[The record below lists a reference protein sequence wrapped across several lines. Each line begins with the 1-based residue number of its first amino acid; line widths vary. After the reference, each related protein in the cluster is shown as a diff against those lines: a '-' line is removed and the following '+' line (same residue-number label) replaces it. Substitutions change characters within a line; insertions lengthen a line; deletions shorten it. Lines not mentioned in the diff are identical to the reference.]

1 MAKEKKMKEENVAE
15 EEILNEEISEAE
27 EASKPAE
34 EAEDVKASLEAKIK
48 EWEDKYMRLYAE
60 YDNFQKRSKREKDAR
75 YADAV
80 VDVVAEI
87 LPVADNLER
96 ALAVEIEGE
105 EAKKVLEGVQ
115 MVKKQMDD
123 ILTKLEVS
131 EIAAV
136 GEEFDPNMHNAVM
149 HVEDEKVTDN
159 TVVEEFMKGYRYKG
173 DRVIRHSMVKV
184 AN

>member
-1 MAKEKKMKEENVAE
+1 MAKEKRKENLEE
-15 EEILNEEISEAE
+15 EEIQTEETAEA
-27 EASKPAE
+27 AE
-34 EAEDVKASLEAKIK
+34 EAENAEGAAEDKASDAEAKVK

-60 YDNFQKRSKREKDAR
+60 YDNFQKRSKREMDAR

-96 ALAVEIEGE
+96 ALAVEVEGD
-105 EAKKVLEGVQ
+105 EAKKVLEGVR

-123 ILTKLEVS
+123 ILAKLEVS

-136 GEEFDPNMHNAVM
+136 GEEFDPNVHNAVM
-149 HVEDEKVTDN
+149 HVEDENITDN

>member
-1 MAKEKKMKEENVAE
+1 MAKEKRKENLEE
-15 EEILNEEISEAE
+15 EEIQTEETAEA
-27 EASKPAE
+27 AE
-34 EAEDVKASLEAKIK
+34 EAENAEEAAEDKASDAEAKVK

-96 ALAVEIEGE
+96 ALAVEVEGD
-105 EAKKVLEGVQ
+105 EAKKVLEGVR

-123 ILTKLEVS
+123 ILAKLEVS

-136 GEEFDPNMHNAVM
+136 GEEFDPNVHNAVM
-149 HVEDEKVTDN
+149 HVEDENITDN

>member
-1 MAKEKKMKEENVAE
+1 MTEKEELE
-15 EEILNEEISEAE
+15 TEEITEDETEENNEKDVNEEKIAE
-27 EASKPAE
+27 LE
-34 EAEDVKASLEAKIK
+34 EKIK
-48 EWEDKYMRLYAE
+48 EWEDKYTRLYAE
-60 YDNFQKRSKREKDAR
+60 YDNYQKRSKREKDAR

-80 VDVVAEI
+80 VDVISGI

-96 ALAVEIEGE
+96 ALASEVTSED
-105 EAKKVLEGVQ
+105 AQKVLEGVA

-123 ILTKLEVS
+123 ALSKLDVS

-136 GEEFDPNMHNAVM
+136 GEEFDPNVHNAVM
-149 HVEDEKVTDN
+149 HVEDEAVADN
-159 TVVEEFMKGYRYKG
+159 TVVEEFIKGYKYKE

>member
-1 MAKEKKMKEENVAE
+1 MAKEKKKENLEE
-15 EEILNEEISEAE
+15 EEIQTEETAEAAEAAE
-27 EASKPAE
+27 EA
-34 EAEDVKASLEAKIK
+34 AEDKASDAEAKVK

-96 ALAVEIEGE
+96 ALAVEVEGD
-105 EAKKVLEGVQ
+105 EAKKVLEGVR

-123 ILTKLEVS
+123 ILAKLEVS

-136 GEEFDPNMHNAVM
+136 GEEFDPNVHNAVM
-149 HVEDEKVTDN
+149 HVEDENITDN